1 MAGTSAVFG
10 KEESKIVDLFAMAW
24 MLADVHTP
32 QTEQELLQNCS
43 RSKKVKKQFEED
55 RWEWMRLLPR
65 ALKPLSTV
73 LVWVMPRLSSALH
86 VMH

>member
-10 KEESKIVDLFAMAW
+10 KEESKLVNLFAMAW

-32 QTEQELLQNCS
+32 QTEQELLQKCS
-43 RSKKVKKQFEED
+43 RSKKVKKQIEKD
-55 RWEWMRLLPR
+55 RWERMRFLPR

-73 LVWVMPRLSSALH
+73 LVWVMLRLSSTLH